1 MRTFGKSTQLS
12 ENKGKERRK
21 TVKIRV
27 FEGAGS
33 TQLLPQNR
41 ENPAVCPGRPG
52 DGEFTL
58 RGNGG
63 GSGIRTHGT
72 G

>member
-12 ENKGKERRK
+12 ENRGKERRK
-21 TVKIRV
+21 TVKMRI

-41 ENPAVCPGRPG
+41 ENLGVFGRG
-52 DGEFTL
+52 
-58 RGNGG
+58 RGNGEITLQG
-63 GSGIRTHGT
+63 
-72 G
+72 